1 MQPINSD
8 LFICPQCSG
17 TLQPGPAG
25 SERLDCQNCSLS
37 YPLRD
42 GVPVL
47 VIKQASARPV
57 ETNDEFERLVSEA
70 LQAPFSGWDFSWLEG
85 RRVETPDPRGDID
98 MDYEGRARACVAK
111 ASAVLDLGTGGGE
124 VLSRLAPFPKVAMAT
139 EAYPPNVTEA
149 SRRLT
154 PLGVQVIW
162 TDPACSDSRGPQPQ
176 GQWPHRRLPFADDT
190 FDLVLA
196 RSTSFCPREVYHI
209 LKLGGTLLTVQ
220 GGTQKDAPEQKG
232 GPGLV
237 EFLEGTEPAWTQ
249 PGYGWDIDATLD
261 EAGFVTVEKIERQ
274 VTTTYRDIGAVVYFL
289 KAVPWVII
297 DFEVN
302 RYRERLYR
310 LHQHMKTEG
319 GLTSGGVQRLI
330 EVRKP

>member
-111 ASAVLDLGTGGGE
+111 STE
-124 VLSRLAPFPKVAMAT
+124 EITAPV
-139 EAYPPNVTEA
+139 
-149 SRRLT
+149 
-154 PLGVQVIW
+154 
-162 TDPACSDSRGPQPQ
+162 
-176 GQWPHRRLPFADDT
+176 
-190 FDLVLA
+190 
-196 RSTSFCPREVYHI
+196 
-209 LKLGGTLLTVQ
+209 
-220 GGTQKDAPEQKG
+220 
-232 GPGLV
+232 
-237 EFLEGTEPAWTQ
+237 
-249 PGYGWDIDATLD
+249 
-261 EAGFVTVEKIERQ
+261 
-274 VTTTYRDIGAVVYFL
+274 
-289 KAVPWVII
+289 
-297 DFEVN
+297 
-302 RYRERLYR
+302 
-310 LHQHMKTEG
+310 
-319 GLTSGGVQRLI
+319 GLTSSTRSGLTRSRIGWCVTGEGDSMVAVCPSR
-330 EVRKP
+330 VGRKSVSWAHQADSDTPATDNRCG